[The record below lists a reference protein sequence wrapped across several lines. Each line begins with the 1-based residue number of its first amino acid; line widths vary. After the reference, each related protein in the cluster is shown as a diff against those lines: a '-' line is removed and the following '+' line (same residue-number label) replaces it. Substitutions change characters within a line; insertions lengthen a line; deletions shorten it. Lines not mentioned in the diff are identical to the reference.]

1 MISKVKNTIA
11 RLLYPY
17 GSIRTVLSGPLRGY
31 RYIVGPAMGVT
42 YAVGASQDA
51 QTSFLLE
58 KISDGEVVFDVGGN
72 QGQLTLLFAHA
83 VGKEGTVVAFE
94 PIGELAEKIRQNVS
108 LNNLGNVEVVAAAA
122 AGQAGHAEF
131 RYSEDHATQ
140 GMLQD
145 TEPTYSLS
153 EAKTVRV
160 QTVTLDEIAQRE
172 GLWPDVMKVDVEG
185 GAKSVFS
192 GAQRVLDRAPDILIE
207 QHGPEEQYAVK
218 NELISRGYTARTL
231 EGNRIEDPTEGWHNP
246 LWCTKR

>member
-1 MISKVKNTIA
+1 M
-11 RLLYPY
+11 
-17 GSIRTVLSGPLRGY
+17 
-31 RYIVGPAMGVT
+31 
-42 YAVGASQDA
+42 
-51 QTSFLLE
+51 
-58 KISDGEVVFDVGGN
+58 
-72 QGQLTLLFAHA
+72 
-83 VGKEGTVVAFE
+83 AFE
-94 PIGELAEKIRQNVS
+94 PIEELAEKIRKNVS

-160 QTVTLDEIAQRE
+160 QMVTLDEIAQRE

-218 NELISRGYTARTL
+218 TNLSPVAARHGRWRDIGSRTRPKGGTTRCGARNDKLLPGTSGPDNTRL
-231 EGNRIEDPTEGWHNP
+231 SVTETGSH
-246 LWCTKR
+246 